1 LQTGIL
7 SAGTNVGAIVMWRF
21 LVGDTSGRDILQTR
35 RSGSTTSADP
45 TQNWLREPPCS
56 VRGTLKH
63 LTWCRSQPILA
74 VNTITAVYEL
84 REQEL
89 CTHYGKLVSATFSSY
104 I

>member
-1 LQTGIL
+1 
-7 SAGTNVGAIVMWRF
+7 VGAIVMWRF
-21 LVGDTSGRDILQTR
+21 LVGDASGRDTLQTR
-35 RSGSTTSADP
+35 RSASITSADP

-56 VRGTLKH
+56 VRGTLKQ

-89 CTHYGKLVSATFSSY
+89 CAHYGKLVSDTISSC